1 MTHQARPWLLP
12 FVAAVIG
19 MMSLQMSSLGFSPL
33 LPSIQAEFGMNY
45 SQVGLF
51 TGMYGLLAIALSV
64 PAGLLAKRFGE
75 KPVLVGGML
84 VVALGLAALSRS
96 IGYPSALA
104 ARGLWLAGYRLAFV
118 CVLTAVAVTAP
129 PSLKGRSMGIVGAVA
144 SLASVVGAPFG
155 SSIGQA
161 FGWRNG
167 ILAFAGATVAG
178 ALVVMAFYRSDSR
191 RAASAGPHELGG
203 SPAGTAPARSAF
215 RTPVVWALALLVG
228 LVGVG
233 QFSATFFVPSAA
245 RSVFGLDAV
254 SASLVISTG
263 YTLAIVSNLLFGY
276 LMDRFDKWKVLA
288 VLMALMVPAS
298 LAMTSGELMLF
309 RVGTALLLALGFTAT
324 NQVYGVAG
332 DVLTGRET
340 GNVMGVVSLG
350 AGICGYLGPQM
361 LGALRDWT
369 GGFDAGWYMV
379 MGVATF
385 TLVEIHLLHRYARA
399 RRSGVNAEP
408 A

>member
-1 MTHQARPWLLP
+1 MTPARAWLLP
-12 FVAAVIG
+12 FAAAVIG
-19 MMSLQMSSLGFSPL
+19 MMALQMSSLGFSPL
-33 LPSIQAEFGMNY
+33 LPSIQAQFGMSY
-45 SQVGLF
+45 AQLGLF

-75 KPVLVGGML
+75 KPVLLGGML
-84 VVALGLAALSRS
+84 VIALGLTALSRS
-96 IGYPSALA
+96 VDYPTALA

-118 CVLTAVAVTAP
+118 CVLTAVAITCP
-129 PSLKGRSMGIVGAVA
+129 PALKGRSMGVVGAVA

-167 ILAFAGATVAG
+167 ILAFAGATLVG
-178 ALVVMAFYRSDSR
+178 ALVVLSFYRSSSGGDAPGR
-191 RAASAGPHELGG
+191 HGFAAPAPGAAS
-203 SPAGTAPARSAF
+203 ARSAF
-215 RTPVVWALALLVG
+215 RTPIVWALALLVG

-245 RSVFGLDAV
+245 RTIFGLDAV
-254 SASLVISTG
+254 SASLIISTG
-263 YTLAIVSNLLFGY
+263 YLLAIPTNLLVGY
-276 LMDRFDKWKVLA
+276 LMDRYDKWRVLA
-288 VLMALMVPAS
+288 IVMLLMVPAS
-298 LAMTSGELMLF
+298 LAMTSGVLILF
-309 RVGTALLLALGFTAT
+309 RLGTALLLALGFTAT

-332 DVLTGRET
+332 DVLTGRES

-369 GGFDAGWYMV
+369 GGFDAGWYLV
-379 MGVATF
+379 MGVAMF
-385 TLVEIHLLHRYARA
+385 TLFEIYLLHRYALTA
-399 RRSGVNAEP
+399 RP
-408 A
+408 AAGATSA